1 MMAIMIYVV
10 LLIALTPPLGA
21 YMERVYRSDRIGRV
35 EGIVYRTLGIDPIVE
50 QSWSRYGASVLWF
63 SLVGMVFLYV
73 LLRVQGS
80 LPLNPTGS
88 PGVEGV
94 VAFNAASSFVTNT
107 NWQVYSGETA
117 MSHLSQ
123 MLGLTVQNFASAAVG
138 MAVLVATVRG
148 FARAHVHEVGN
159 FWRDVV
165 RGIVYILLPLSV
177 VVALVLISQGVV
189 QTLAGPQAVTG
200 IQGSHQLIARG
211 PVASQVAIKQLGT
224 NGGGFF
230 NANSAHPLEGGM
242 PLGTFVEALAILAIP
257 AGLTSTFGRM
267 VGNRRHGW
275 VVFAAMLAL
284 FVGGLALTVP
294 ADRTSSAAMRA
305 AGVPSSAPNLE
316 GKEQRIGVEGSAL
329 WAVAT
334 TGASNGSVN
343 SMHDSFRP
351 LGQVA
356 PMFNM
361 AVGEVVF
368 GGVGSGLYGMLFYV
382 VIAVFIGG
390 LMIGRTPE
398 YLGKKIGPREM
409 KIAVL
414 AVLVP
419 ILLVLGLAALA
430 SVIPQGTDARLN
442 DGPHGFSEILYA
454 FLSMGNNNGSAFAGL
469 TGSGPFYAISG
480 GVLMIAARFVPLL
493 CALALGG
500 SVGTQG
506 SVPDTPGTLHT
517 DSVLFVV
524 LLVCVVV
531 VIGALTFLPAL
542 VLGPIVEH
550 LLQGAGRLF

>member
-1 MMAIMIYVV
+1 
-10 LLIALTPPLGA
+10 
-21 YMERVYRSDRIGRV
+21 
-35 EGIVYRTLGIDPIVE
+35 
-50 QSWSRYGASVLWF
+50 
-63 SLVGMVFLYV
+63 
-73 LLRVQGS
+73 
-80 LPLNPTGS
+80 
-88 PGVEGV
+88 
-94 VAFNAASSFVTNT
+94 
-107 NWQVYSGETA
+107 
-117 MSHLSQ
+117 
-123 MLGLTVQNFASAAVG
+123 

-177 VVALVLISQGVV
+177 VVAVVLISQGVV

-267 VGNRRHGW
+267 VGNRRQGW